1 MTKKTVKLILLLC
14 FLIIYIGHWF
24 YKSTLLYPDTGELD
38 ILGLNR
44 LSWVFG
50 HLTQLPLIDFGFTL
64 TSLSFGLGLCLI
76 ILFIAYR
83 PKDTK
88 TYRTG
93 EEHGS
98 ARFATVQDL
107 IKFRDKEPQN
117 DMILSQ
123 NARMG
128 LFNKRLGFAV
138 QLNKNGIVFGPPG
151 DGKTRNLVKP
161 NLMQANASFV
171 TTDPKGL
178 LVHEVGHLLKEE
190 GYDIKVLDL
199 VTLSNSSQFN
209 VFHYMTSE
217 LDIDRVAESIIN
229 GTKRSDNKGEDFWAQ
244 AEAFLIRA
252 LIGYLYFDGKV
263 LGEFEPHL
271 GLVADLLRKLK
282 RQDPEEAS
290 EVEQLFKKLEERLPG
305 NYACK
310 QFDLFMANF
319 GGQTLMSVL
328 AVTSAR
334 FSVFDHDAVRNLIR
348 TDTLEMETWQIRK
361 TAVFIAIPETD
372 PAYNFIA
379 NLLFTTMFRVLPNLA
394 DEILQGRHPQYGP
407 KDLIHLRLILDEF
420 AQLGKIPYFVE
431 ALSSVRSRE
440 ISIWAIV
447 QAINQLK
454 TSYRDEWQTIL
465 NNCASLI
472 YLGTQD
478 EDTMKYCSMRAGK
491 QTIATTSSGQTYSQ
505 QGSSSVNVQSNS
517 RDLMTP
523 DEIARIGVDE
533 TLVFLAKQ
541 NVFRDKKYNPDT
553 HEKAHLLADS
563 PEDKAR
569 WFTYK
574 FPMTDIDEWH
584 LLVNHEDSEVVDE
597 DTVKKVA

>member
-1 MTKKTVKLILLLC
+1 MTAVKFKLILLLIV
-14 FLIIYIGHWF
+14 FYLGHWF
-24 YKSTLLYPDTGELD
+24 YKSALLAPEVDGLD
-38 ILGLNR
+38 L
-44 LSWVFG
+44 
-50 HLTQLPLIDFGFTL
+50 FGFSRLTWLMDNLGNVPLLDLQPTL
-64 TSLSFGLGLCLI
+64 MSLSIGGFLAL
-76 ILFIAYR
+76 LFALMMLDK
-83 PKDTK
+83 KDK
-88 TYRTG
+88 GTYRYG

-98 ARFATVQDL
+98 ARFATPADFL
-107 IKFRDKEPQN
+107 RFRDSQPEN

-128 LFNKRLGFAV
+128 LFNKRLDFAN
-138 QLNKNGIVFGPPG
+138 QLNKNGVIFGPPG

-161 NLMQANASFV
+161 NLMQGHSSFV
-171 TTDPKGL
+171 VTDPKGL
-178 LVHEVGHLLKEE
+178 LVREVGNLLDTM
-190 GYDIKVLDL
+190 GYQIKVLDL

-263 LGEFEPHL
+263 LGNYEPNL
-271 GLVADLLRKLK
+271 GMVADMLRHLK
-282 RQDPEEAS
+282 RQDPDVESQVERMFQDLEEA
-290 EVEQLFKKLEERLPG
+290 LPG
-305 NYACK
+305 NYANK

-334 FSVFDHDAVRNLIR
+334 FSVFDHDDVRKLIER
-348 TDTLEMETWQIRK
+348 DTLNMERWQVEK

-372 PAYNFIA
+372 PSYNFIA
-379 NLLFTTMFRVLPNLA
+379 NLLFTTMLRVLPNVA
-394 DEILQGRHPQYGP
+394 DEILQGRHP
-407 KDLIHLRLILDEF
+407 KFKASDLLHLRVILDEF

-447 QAINQLK
+447 QALNQLK
-454 TSYRDEWQTIL
+454 SLYKDDWKTIL
-465 NNCASLI
+465 NNSACLI

-491 QTIATTSSGQTYSQ
+491 QTITTTSNSRTYSQ
-505 QGSSSVNVQSNS
+505 QGSSSHNTQTTG

-523 DEIARIGVDE
+523 DEVARIGVDE

-541 NVFRDKKYNPDT
+541 NVLRDKKYNPDQ
-553 HEKAHLLADS
+553 HENAWLLANS
-563 PEDKAR
+563 PDDDL
-569 WFTYK
+569 WYQYQ
-574 FPMTDIDEWH
+574 FPMTDEEDWDFYTGQKFVKEVDVEH
-584 LLVNHEDSEVVDE
+584 LQ
-597 DTVKKVA
+597 AA